1 MKSQVRVLG
10 IDDAPFSFD
19 DERVEIVGVV
29 VRLPSYVEGLMVS
42 DVEVDG
48 GDATQRVAEMMDRSR
63 FRESIALTMIDG
75 VAFGGFNVID
85 VRELHERVSIPV
97 ATVTKKE
104 PDLPSMEKALKAR
117 FPDWK
122 KRLDII
128 ARSELQRVKTPHK
141 PLFVYGVGISMD
153 NLRELIRRSTVRG
166 ALPEPLRIAHLVA
179 TALKTGE
186 SKGSS

>member
-19 DERVEIVGVV
+19 EDRVEIVGVV

-48 GDATQRVAEMMDRSR
+48 DDANRRVVEMVENSR
-63 FRESIALTMIDG
+63 FRESLALTMIDG
-75 VAFGGFNVID
+75 VALGGFNVVD
-85 VRELHERVSIPV
+85 VREIHDRLSIPA
-97 ATVTKKE
+97 ATVTKKK
-104 PDLPSMEKALKAR
+104 PDLPSMERALKAR

-122 KRLDII
+122 RRLEII
-128 ARSELQRVKTPHK
+128 SRSQLLQVSTPHK
-141 PLFVYGVGISMD
+141 PLYVYGVGISSED
-153 NLRELIRRSTVRG
+153 LRGLLRGATVRG

-179 TALKTGE
+179 TAFKTGE

>member
-1 MKSQVRVLG
+1 MKPQVRVLG

-48 GDATQRVAEMMDRSR
+48 DDATHRVADMVEKSR
-63 FRESIALTMIDG
+63 FRESLALTMIDG
-75 VAFGGFNVID
+75 VAFGGFNVVD
-85 VRELHERVSIPV
+85 VRELHDRASIPV
-97 ATVTKKE
+97 ATVTKKK
-104 PDLPSMEKALKAR
+104 PDLPSMEKALRAR
-117 FPDWK
+117 FSDWK
-122 KRLDII
+122 RRLDII
-128 ARSELQRVKTPHK
+128 ARSELMQVRTPHK
-141 PLFVYGVGISMD
+141 PLYVYGVGISSD
-153 NLRELIRRSTVRG
+153 DLRGLLRGATVRG

-186 SKGSS
+186 SRGSS